1 MSKNFILSLL
11 FYSSNKGL
19 EVVIEAFPQVILGAF
34 TIQALQLWETL
45 NILSF
50 LVSLFSLVYGLGDFL
65 IIIAEKKEFIYTL
78 WGSLAIVVDSLLR
91 TLFLAYFLSITK
103 AYTFL
108 FVLSYFI
115 ILYLTICISKKQ
127 MKLKLDDISMTMFS
141 FTCSGAMEDRRLGYK
156 LRSRSKMVFSVLF
169 IFSFAFVIAS
179 THTDSLSHIGLSMN
193 SSDVSL
199 HCCKNICGKEY
210 DNFCLERW
218 KHLPQSQHTNIQI
231 ILSVLFGL
239 SILEWILESC
249 TDFMPYTQFYKESE
263 SDSDPKGGLISEGI
277 LTLVPLT
284 NKGAKYLP

>member
-1 MSKNFILSLL
+1 MSG
-11 FYSSNKGL
+11 Y
-19 EVVIEAFPQVILGAF
+19 AFKKKF
-34 TIQALQLWETL
+34 T
-45 NILSF
+45 
-50 LVSLFSLVYGLGDFL
+50 D
-65 IIIAEKKEFIYTL
+65 TL

-108 FVLSYFI
+108 FVLAYFI

-127 MKLKLDDISMTMFS
+127 MKLGFLEIIWPMFS
-141 FTCSGAMEDRRLGYK
+141 FTCSAIDDPFIQFGYK
-156 LRSRSKMVFSVLF
+156 LRFRSKMVFSVLF
-169 IFSFAFVIAS
+169 VLSFAFVIVT

-199 HCCKNICGKEY
+199 SQPDCKDICGKEY

-249 TDFMPYTQFYKESE
+249 TDFMPYNQFYKK
-263 SDSDPKGGLISEGI
+263 SDSNPKGGLISEGI

-284 NKGAKYLP
+284 KKGVKYLP